1 MRLEDRNGTAKK
13 MFSGIFQ
20 KMGASVLRILTS
32 LFVPAVTFY
41 VLYVGFM
48 FLKRSEAPAAVLAVV
63 AIIWGVGGVAALY
76 FVANWLIGRFPA
88 QVRSW
93 LQPFLFV
100 GPAMII
106 LGWYLFIPALRSLYL
121 SFFGPNSQKF
131 VGLANYVYC
140 FTDRTMLQ
148 AYRNNLL
155 WLVLGTGF
163 SVGFGLFIALLADRC
178 RFEKLAKTIIFMPMA
193 ISFVGAAV
201 IWKYVYA
208 YKPPGQPQIGIL
220 NAIVT
225 AFGLEPVGWI
235 TMRPWN
241 TFFLIAIL
249 IWLQSGFAMVILSA
263 AIKGVPKDIIE
274 AGRVDGAS
282 ELRVV
287 FSIIIPNIAGS
298 IVTVATTIL
307 IITLKIWDIVFTMT
321 NGLYGTEVLAS
332 QQYKM
337 IFKFLH
343 YGRGSAIA
351 IILLVAVIP
360 VMWYNLKRFGQQ
372 AVF

>member
-1 MRLEDRNGTAKK
+1 MRETKAGKGFRTIAQRAAT
-13 MFSGIFQ
+13 GI
-20 KMGASVLRILTS
+20 LRILTAI
-32 LFVPAVTFY
+32 FVPVITFY
-41 VLYVGFM
+41 VLYQGFI
-48 FLKRSEAPAAVLAVV
+48 FLRRSNAPIALLTSV
-63 AIIWGVGGVAALY
+63 AIIWGVGGVACLY
-76 FVANWLIGRFPA
+76 FIANWLIGQLPDRLSG
-88 QVRSW
+88 R

-100 GPAMII
+100 GPAVLI

-121 SFFGPNSQKF
+121 SLYGPNGEKF
-131 VGLANYVYC
+131 VGLLNYLYC
-140 FTDRTMLQ
+140 LTDRTMLQ

-155 WLVLGTGF
+155 WLILGTGF
-163 SVGFGLFIALLADRC
+163 SVGFGLLIALLADRC
-178 RFEKLAKTIIFMPMA
+178 KFEKLAKTVIFTPMA
-193 ISFVGAAV
+193 ISFVGAGV

-208 YKPPGQPQIGIL
+208 YKPPGQPQIGVL
-220 NAIVT
+220 NAVLS
-225 AFGLEPVGWI
+225 AFGADPVGWL

-249 IWLQSGFAMVILSA
+249 VWLQSGFAMVILSA
-263 AIKGVPKDIIE
+263 AIKGVPKQIIE

-282 ELRVV
+282 ELKII
-287 FSIIIPNIAGS
+287 FSIIIPNIFGS

-343 YGRGSAIA
+343 YGRGSAIS
-351 IILLVAVIP
+351 IILLIAVIP
-360 VMWYNLKRFGQQ
+360 VMWYNLRQFGKRE
-372 AVF
+372 VF

>member
-1 MRLEDRNGTAKK
+1 MGEADHRRSSKTV
-13 MFSGIFQ
+13 FSSIFQ
-20 KMGASVLRILTS
+20 KMGASVLRILFS
-32 LFVPAVTFY
+32 LFVPAITFY

-76 FVANWLIGRFPA
+76 FVANWLIGRFPS
-88 QVRSW
+88 QVGSW

-131 VGLANYVYC
+131 VGFTNYIYC

-148 AYRNNLL
+148 AYRNNLF
-155 WLVLGTGF
+155 WLILGTGF

-178 RFEKLAKTIIFMPMA
+178 PFEKLAKTIIFMPMA

-225 AFGLEPVGWI
+225 AFGVEPVGWI

-372 AVF
+372 EVF